1 MPRDIDERIIQLF
14 AVNEGHEWTREDDS
28 YLESHAGSRSIG
40 VIALGLG
47 RSRDAVEARLKGRNN
62 G

>member
-1 MPRDIDERIIQLF
+1 MTCDIDERIIQLF
-14 AVNEGHEWTREDDS
+14 AINEGREWTREDDS
-28 YLESHAGSRSIG
+28 YLESYADSRSID

-47 RSRDAVEARLKGRNN
+47 RSRGAVEARLKGRNN

>member
-1 MPRDIDERIIQLF
+1 MTRDVGDDIVQLF
-14 AVNEGHEWTREDDS
+14 AVNEGRDWTREDDS
-28 YLESHAGSRSIG
+28 YLESHIHSRPIG

-47 RSRDAVEARLKGRNN
+47 RSKGAVEARLKGRSN